1 MPDPV
6 VRKALHAVHAF
17 LLELDGNVFT
27 LFADEGLCT
36 DRKRAPDGLGVVA
49 LVGGRELHDVTG
61 CDLHEGWP
69 NTTAIG
75 PLLSSLISTSA
86 AQTVPAHRQAHRESQ
101 NRQFLNV
108 STLLGW
114 ISPELADVREC
125 RYPLP
130 PAGNL
135 SQRNV
140 AAGSLDISGVNIV
153 ARRRGG

>member
-75 PLLSSLISTSA
+75 PLVEQLNLNLRRPDGSRPPPSSPRQSKSPIS
-86 AQTVPAHRQAHRESQ
+86 
-101 NRQFLNV
+101 
-108 STLLGW
+108 
-114 ISPELADVREC
+114 
-125 RYPLP
+125 
-130 PAGNL
+130 
-135 SQRNV
+135 
-140 AAGSLDISGVNIV
+140 
-153 ARRRGG
+153 